1 MLVDDERTPLEPR
14 CDDKSWN
21 CTWDSYSRGFT
32 PATGGDLRL
41 TVTLLTPDV
50 PTVHVWVG
58 DEEKTDGQRIP
69 GY

>member
-1 MLVDDERTPLEPR
+1 VGRLQPR
-14 CDDKSWN
+14 VHP
-21 CTWDSYSRGFT
+21 
-32 PATGGDLRL
+32 PADGELRL

-50 PTVHVWVG
+50 PTVHVWLG